1 MKGSDLMEMSEKENA
16 VLTIIPTGSEKPI
29 KGATICAKTGLSKRI
44 MQKTIA
50 NLITKHHVKIG
61 AIRKGKETGY
71 YIVQN
76 KADLE
81 MALSPLRAQVKRME
95 ERINILESEK

>member
-1 MKGSDLMEMSEKENA
+1 MEMSEKENA

-29 KGATICAKTGLSKRI
+29 KGATICAKTGLSKRV
-44 MQKTIA
+44 MQETIA
-50 NLITKHHVKIG
+50 NLITKHHAKIG

-71 YIVQN
+71 Y
-76 KADLE
+76 ADLE
-81 MALSPLRAQVKRME
+81 MALRPLRAQVKRME